1 MLMDKELT
9 INGIRARQ
17 VLDSRGN
24 PTVEADVFLSSG
36 HVGRAIVPSGA
47 STGAGEALELRDGD
61 PEYYGGKG
69 VLKAVWNVNSKIRD
83 VLINNSADQ
92 ANVDRLMCELDGTEN
107 KASLGANAIL
117 AVSIANAKAV
127 AKAKNLNFY
136 EHIAE
141 LAGTEEEM
149 SLPMP
154 MMNVM
159 NGGAHAD
166 WSTDFQEYMIVPTGA
181 KNINDAIRMGAEVF
195 HALKQILKERG
206 YATTVGDEGGYAPN
220 VREGNNE
227 PLECI
232 RQAILAANYRPDED
246 IKIAMDIASS
256 EFRDGDHYV
265 LRTNGDWKSSDDLIN
280 WYTWILDNYPVVSI
294 EDGLAEDD
302 WQGWQQLTKRLGSRL
317 QLVGDDLFV
326 TNTKLLEKGIDEKA
340 GNAILIKPNQIGTL
354 TETIDAVLLAKKHG
368 FNTIISH
375 RSGESEDNSIA
386 HLAVGLGAGQIKTG
400 SLSRSE
406 RIAKY
411 NELMRIAEG
420 NSTLGLANPFHK

>member
-1 MLMDKELT
+1 MEKEIT
-9 INGIRARQ
+9 INGVKARQ

-61 PEYYGGKG
+61 PAYYNGKG

-83 VLINNSADQ
+83 ILVGNSAEQ
-92 ANVDRLMCELDGTEN
+92 KNVDKLMCELDGSEN
-107 KASLGANAIL
+107 KENLGANAIL
-117 AVSIANAKAV
+117 AVSIANAKAMAKANRLHFYEYV
-127 AKAKNLNFY
+127 AK
-136 EHIAE
+136 
-141 LAGTEEEM
+141 LAGTEDEM

-166 WSTDFQEYMIVPTGA
+166 WSTDFQEYMIIPNGA
-181 KNINDAIRMGAEVF
+181 DNINDAIRMGAEVF
-195 HALKQILKERG
+195 HALKDVLKEKG
-206 YATTVGDEGGYAPN
+206 YPTTVGDEGGYAPK
-220 VREGNNE
+220 VHDGNNE
-227 PLECI
+227 PLELI
-232 RQAILAANYRPDED
+232 HQAILNAGYRPGED
-246 IKIAMDIASS
+246 ISMAMDVASS
-256 EFRDGDHYV
+256 EFYDKDHYV
-265 LRTNGDWKSSDDLIN
+265 LKTNGDWKRSDDLIN
-280 WYTWILDNYPVVSI
+280 WYSWILENYPVVSI
-294 EDGLAEDD
+294 EDGLSESD
-302 WQGWQQLTKRLGSRL
+302 WEGWKVLTERLGDRL

-326 TNTKLLEKGIDEKA
+326 TNTKLLKKGIEEKA

-354 TETIDAVLLAKKHG
+354 SETIDAVLLAKKNG
-368 FNTIISH
+368 FNTVISH
-375 RSGESEDNSIA
+375 RSGESEDNSIS

-420 NSTLGLANPFHK
+420 NSTLGLNNPFNK